1 MSWDS
6 ICFNASAF
14 AAGLFLLQFGADRFI
29 DSTAIVAC
37 RLRVSQTLVA
47 LLTAGAEWEELA
59 VIVASILQN
68 RSSLALGNVI
78 GSSISNILGAFSL
91 GLLFHPG
98 YTTFDRSAKIYAAL
112 LFLVTTIFTVVA
124 LTKSLGRIA
133 GGIFIAAFAVY
144 LVSIGYG
151 IYRGMLGAPEDSDN
165 DDSDDRQSSDCNNE
179 ETQHDHPPAEISPL
193 LPKKASGEHP
203 THSQERGLFYHI
215 VQLILGFIALS
226 MSGYILSHSAASIA
240 DAFDLSGTI
249 LGITV
254 LSFAT
259 TLPEKFVAVISGA
272 RGHSGIV
279 VASTAGS
286 NIFLLTL
293 CLGITFVA
301 GNQRELAG
309 SMVPFELLVTWASSA
324 LFCPIVFLGSKRW
337 VGGVLLVLYIAFI
350 VLEFTVYRR

>member
-1 MSWDS
+1 MNWESV
-6 ICFNASAF
+6 CFNASTF
-14 AAGLFLLQFGADRFI
+14 AAGLFLLEFGANRFI
-29 DSTAIVAC
+29 DHSDY
-37 RLRVSQTLVA
+37 
-47 LLTAGAEWEELA
+47 
-59 VIVASILQN
+59 

-78 GSSISNILGAFSL
+78 SSSISNILGAFSL

-98 YTTFDRSAKIYAAL
+98 RMTFDRSAKLYAAL

-124 LTKSLGRIA
+124 LTKSLGRVA

-151 IYRGMLGAPEDSDN
+151 IYRGVLDAPEDSDS
-165 DDSDDRQSSDCNNE
+165 DDSDDDRSSDGNNE
-179 ETQHDHPPAEISPL
+179 DAQRDHIPAEISPL
-193 LPKKASGEHP
+193 LPNKARREHP
-203 THSQERGLFYHI
+203 AHGRTHGPFYHI

-226 MSGYILSHSAASIA
+226 VSGYVLSHSAASIA
-240 DAFDLSGTI
+240 DTFDLSGTV
-249 LGITV
+249 LGVTV

-272 RGHSGIV
+272 RGQSGIV

-301 GNQRELAG
+301 RNQKELAG
-309 SMVPFELLVTWASSA
+309 SVIPFELLVTWVSSA
-324 LFCPIVFLGSKRW
+324 LFVLIVFLGSRRW
-337 VGGVLLVLYIAFI
+337 VGGVLLVLYIVFI